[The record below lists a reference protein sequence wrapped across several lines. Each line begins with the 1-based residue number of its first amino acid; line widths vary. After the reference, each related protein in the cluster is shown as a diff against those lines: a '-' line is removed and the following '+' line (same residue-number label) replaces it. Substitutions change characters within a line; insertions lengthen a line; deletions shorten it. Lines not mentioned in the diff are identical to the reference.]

1 MSSVHLRHL
10 HPLPNDL
17 KEIMNGFDKVLVPEL
32 NMGQLNVLLRS
43 QFLVD
48 TIGFNK
54 VQGQP
59 FKVRELTQKIH
70 ELLQN

>member
-1 MSSVHLRHL
+1 
-10 HPLPNDL
+10 L
-17 KEIMNGFDKVLVPEL
+17 KEIMDGFEIVLVPEL

-48 TIGFNK
+48 TIAYNK

-59 FKVRELTQKIH
+59 FKVKELTKKIH
-70 ELLQN
+70 ELLQD